1 MCMALSL
8 EGWAEPCLKKMQ
20 FTAGCIWQLK
30 EKHAEYI
37 LLANYL
43 SSMFFLFVPLHFSGQ
58 YSLAVV
64 NLKIQ
69 SLGLRSLK
77 EISDGDVAIMK
88 NKNLCYADTM
98 DWYSLFATESQKT
111 KILQNRDKKECGKW
125 VLHSC
130 SPSKLMLKFKS
141 KLAFSWFKQGF
152 FLHAPM
158 AKKFISDIALMKVV
172 REEWDYFS
180 SHQNV
185 DCGVQQIRS
194 FFITVNIVKPHH
206 LKDTKANS

>member
-1 MCMALSL
+1 MLSKS
-8 EGWAEPCLKKMQ
+8 CLLIT
-20 FTAGCIWQLK
+20 F
-30 EKHAEYI
+30 
-37 LLANYL
+37 LAC
-43 SSMFFLFVPLHFSGQ
+43 FFLFVHLHFSGQ

-77 EISDGDVAIMK
+77 EISDGDVAIMR

-98 DWYSLFATESQKT
+98 DWHSLFATESQKT
-111 KILQNRDKKECGKW
+111 KILQNRDKNECGKW

-130 SPSKLMLKFKS
+130 SPSNFTMLKFKG

-152 FLHAPM
+152 FLHVSLAT
-158 AKKFISDIALMKVV
+158 KFSSDTALIKVV
-172 REEWDYFS
+172 REEWDFFFFPPKCGL
-180 SHQNV
+180 
-185 DCGVQQIRS
+185 CGVQQITS
-194 FFITVNIVKPHH
+194 FFTTVNKMKPCQ